1 MLSVRESV
9 GVPSM
14 LEKGAD
20 ISNSGVVWSWGDP
33 QKTAMGIWGKR
44 PLRSAEYHIKVNVVG
59 NSGVGKSSLLMTYFK
74 GYHVPADMP
83 TIYEQYN
90 RMVRYGGWQI
100 ALSIS
105 DSSGMPLNSVVRRYN
120 YKYTDVFIL
129 CYAVDDPNSFAGQ
142 IALSISDS
150 SGMPLNSVVR
160 RYNYKYTDVFIL
172 CYAVDDPNSFADL
185 PKWAREIRSTVGYV
199 PIVLVAL
206 KDDLKGDASIAE
218 KLEWDGESIITF
230 KDGTSVYFHALCT
243 LFDVVK
249 AHHHYHACV

>member
-1 MLSVRESV
+1 
-9 GVPSM
+9 
-14 LEKGAD
+14 
-20 ISNSGVVWSWGDP
+20 
-33 QKTAMGIWGKR
+33 MGIWGKR

-129 CYAVDDPNSFAGQ
+129 CYAVDDPNSFA
-142 IALSISDS
+142 
-150 SGMPLNSVVR
+150 
-160 RYNYKYTDVFIL
+160 
-172 CYAVDDPNSFADL
+172 DL

-230 KDGTSVYFHALCT
+230 KDGKEMAKRLNVHSFCECSSLRSAVR
-243 LFDVVK
+243 
-249 AHHHYHACV
+249 